1 MDEGRTRNLVEIVAE
16 IQKNVAGRILIR
28 ILEEAEER
36 TRSYQQLI
44 SRSLGKDQKMY
55 PQEEWRICEKYTA
68 GRNGILQFADWMV
81 KEVVGSIG

>member
-36 TRSYQQLI
+36 TRNYQQLI
-44 SRSLGKDQKMY
+44 SRSLGKDQKIY
-55 PQEEWRICEKYTA
+55 PQEE
-68 GRNGILQFADWMV
+68 
-81 KEVVGSIG
+81 